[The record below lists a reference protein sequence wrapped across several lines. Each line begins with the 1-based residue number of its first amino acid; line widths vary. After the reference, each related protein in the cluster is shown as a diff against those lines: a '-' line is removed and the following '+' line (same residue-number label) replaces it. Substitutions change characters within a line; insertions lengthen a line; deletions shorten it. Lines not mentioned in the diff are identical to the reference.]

1 MRRAPLALF
10 VLLLACSRQKELT
23 CVSIDTCPPLANAGY
38 QLVKCCAPTACVV
51 TIEDA
56 SDSNNPSIHPTQ
68 QDIEC
73 DGLDCTNA
81 VWDIEQQYCGARH

>member
-1 MRRAPLALF
+1 MRRALF
-10 VLLLACSRQKELT
+10 VLLALLACLHQKEPT
-23 CVSIDTCPPLANAGY
+23 CVSIDTCAALANAGY
-38 QLVKCCAPTACVV
+38 QLVKCCTPTACVV

-56 SDSNNPSIHPTQ
+56 SDSNNPDVTPTQ

-81 VWDIEQQYCGARH
+81 LWDVEQQYCGASH